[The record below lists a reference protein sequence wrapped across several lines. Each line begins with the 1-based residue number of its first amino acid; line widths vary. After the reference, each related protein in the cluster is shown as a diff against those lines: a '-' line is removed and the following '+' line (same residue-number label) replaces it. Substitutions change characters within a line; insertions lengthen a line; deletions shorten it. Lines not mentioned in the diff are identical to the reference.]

1 MVVKVRVR
9 KWGNSLAL
17 RIPKPFAKDTA
28 VREGTVV
35 DLSVSE
41 GTIIAAPIRRKKV
54 TLEQLLAKITARNL
68 HAEVDTG
75 PRVGRESW

>member
-1 MVVKVRVR
+1 MRVRVR

-17 RIPKPFAKDTA
+17 RIPKAFAEDTA
-28 VREGTVV
+28 VREGTTL

-41 GTIIAAPIRRKKV
+41 GRIVAIPIRRKKV
-54 TLEQLLAKITARNL
+54 RLTQLLDKITDRNL
-68 HAEVDTG
+68 RTEVDTG